1 MVGATLMAK
10 QERGAPML
18 DLANKTVLVAGGAG
32 YIGAHVCKALADAGA
47 VPVTLDDLSSGHAD
61 AVRWGPLVRVDLRDR
76 AATLAACRDHAD
88 AHAVV
93 HLASSIEVGLGER
106 DPEGFYENNMIGAFN
121 LLAGMRAAGLDRLI
135 FSSTCATY
143 GETDTVPLTEDTPQ
157 QPFSVYGKTKLA
169 IEHMIQSY
177 HRAYGLRYVTL
188 RYFNASGA
196 DASGEIGERH
206 EPETH
211 LIPIAMEAAAGRRG
225 RMKIFGTDYP
235 TPDGTCV
242 RDYIH
247 VSDIAQ
253 AHLDCLDAFE
263 RGLDAAEINVGT
275 GAGLSNLQ
283 ILEAIGRVT
292 GRPVPYDPAPR
303 RDGDLSQLY
312 ADPARARDVIGFTAR
327 HSDIDNIIG
336 TAWNFHSRQW
346 ALDEA
351 AE

>member
-1 MVGATLMAK
+1 MNLEDKSIIV
-10 QERGAPML
+10 
-18 DLANKTVLVAGGAG
+18 VGGAG
-32 YIGAHVCKALADAGA
+32 YIGAHVCKAIADAGGTPITFDNLSAGYEHA
-47 VPVTLDDLSSGHAD
+47 VKF
-61 AVRWGPLVRVDLRDR
+61 GPLLKVDLRDR
-76 AATLAACRDHAD
+76 AATLAACEAHKD

-106 DPEGFYENNMIGAFN
+106 DPAGFYTNNVVGALN
-121 LLAGMRAAGLDRLI
+121 LLDGMQAVGLDRFI

-143 GETDTVPLTEDTPQ
+143 GEDHDMPLREASIQNPV
-157 QPFSVYGKTKLA
+157 SVYGKTKLA

-196 DASGEIGERH
+196 DPSGEIGEEH
-206 EPETH
+206 DPETH
-211 LIPIAMEAAAGRRG
+211 LIPIAMQVAAGKRE

-247 VSDIAQ
+247 VNDIAA
-253 AHLDCLDAFE
+253 AHLNSLNAFE
-263 RGLDAAEINVGT
+263 DGLTKAEINIGT

-283 ILEAIGRVT
+283 ILETIKRIT
-292 GRPVPYDPAPR
+292 GRDLPWDPAPR

-312 ADPARARDVIGFTAR
+312 ADANHARETIGFEAKY
-327 HSDIDNIIG
+327 SDIDNIIS
-336 TAWNFHSRQW
+336 TAWNFHRRVWGLSADRNN
-346 ALDEA
+346 
-351 AE
+351 